1 VRRTRGATRR
11 YALEVQVATSGAGF
25 PGRAALRRWARA
37 AVDGTASVTVRVV
50 GEAEARRLNR
60 VYRGRDRPTNVLSF
74 PYERR
79 GKAVCGDIALCAP
92 LIRREAER
100 QGKRLEAHYAHL
112 VVHGLLH
119 LRGYDHDAP
128 RAARRMEALETQI
141 LAKLGYPD
149 PYLG

>member
-1 VRRTRGATRR
+1 MVRRTPRFAVD
-11 YALEVQVATSGAGF
+11 VQIVTPRARF

-37 AVDGTASVTVRVV
+37 AVRGAADVTVRVV
-50 GEAEARRLNR
+50 GEAEGRRLNR
-60 VYRGRDRPTNVLSF
+60 VYRGRDSATNVLSF
-74 PYERR
+74 AYERR
-79 GKAVCGDIALCAP
+79 AGRGVRGDIALCAP
-92 LIRREAER
+92 VIRREAAR

-119 LRGYDHDAP
+119 LQGHDHEAP

-149 PYLG
+149 PYSG